1 MSDLAKRIA
10 GSKFR
15 PVHWSDISK
24 PGAPII
30 GWGIEQKKPGER
42 FYRPCGYEG
51 QIHPFATKADALA
64 ICHGLNLLAATTLP
78 LMAAIKLS

>member
-30 GWGIEQKKPGER
+30 GWGLEQKKPGDHR
-42 FYRPCGYEG
+42 YKPVGYEG
-51 QIHPFATKADALA
+51 QIHPFATKAEAQAKCNELNDAAALA
-64 ICHGLNLLAATTLP
+64 GDREQ
-78 LMAAIKLS
+78 S

>member
-1 MSDLAKRIA
+1 MSDFAQRIA

-30 GWGIEQKKPGER
+30 GWGLDEKKAGER
-42 FYRPCGYEG
+42 RYKPVGHDG
-51 QIHPFATKADALA
+51 QIHPFATKAEAQAKCNELNAAAALA
-64 ICHGLNLLAATTLP
+64 GEA
-78 LMAAIKLS
+78 KE